1 MIGATTAIAGV
12 GTTDFSSDSGRS
24 ELQLALEAIAAAL
37 EDAGLTPE
45 DVDGMVT
52 YTLDTSPEW
61 EIARNMGTG
70 PLTFFN
76 RVPHGG
82 GAACGTIAQ
91 AVMAV
96 KSGAASTVVCYRAFN
111 ERSGR
116 RFGIGPQD
124 ANTPTAEMVHL
135 GWHRP
140 YGHLSAGSWVGMYAR
155 RYMAWYG
162 ATSADF
168 GRVTVAM
175 REWAATNPAARF
187 FERPLTLEE
196 HQASR
201 WIAEPLRLLDCCLE
215 SDGGVAFVVTSLD
228 RARDLRKP
236 PVVIP
241 SVGQISAPGQERM
254 TGYYLRE
261 DLTRLPEIEILSD
274 QLWRESGRSRSDV
287 DVAIIY
293 DHFTPMVLMQ
303 LEALG
308 FCEPGE
314 AAAFVADGNLGPGG
328 SLPTNP
334 NGGQL
339 GEAYIHGMNGIAEGV
354 RQVRGESVN
363 QVASVETALVT
374 SGTGV
379 PTSAMILAAD
389 TGRP

>member
-241 SVGQISAPGQERM
+241 SVGQISARGQERM

>member
-1 MIGATTAIAGV
+1 MIGASTAIAGV
-12 GTTDFSSDSGRS
+12 GATDFSSDSGRS
-24 ELQLALEAIAAAL
+24 ELQLALEAILAAL
-37 EDAGLTPE
+37 EDAGVSPE

-116 RFGIGPQD
+116 RFGIGPQEGN
-124 ANTPTAEMVHL
+124 APTAEMVHL

-155 RYMAWYG
+155 RYMAKYG

-175 REWAATNPAARF
+175 RQWAATNPAARF

-215 SDGGVAFVVTSLD
+215 SDGGVAFVVTSLE

-236 PVVIP
+236 PVVVS

-254 TGYYLRE
+254 TGYYLRD
-261 DLTRLPEIEILSD
+261 DLTRLPEVEMLGG

-287 DVAIIY
+287 DVAVVY

-308 FCEPGE
+308 FCAPGE
-314 AAAFVADGNLGPGG
+314 AAAFVADGHLGRDG

-339 GEAYIHGMNGIAEGV
+339 GEAYIHGMNGIAEAA

-379 PTSAMILAAD
+379 PTSAMILTAD
-389 TGRP
+389 TDRP